1 MATQQLPP
9 VESMSADK
17 LHQHLVEDAVKGIA
31 TDLPWAVAA
40 YERIG
45 KLTGRGP
52 EDAYQSVR
60 EEVAGLRGGWRGMP
74 ML

>member
-1 MATQQLPP
+1 MAAQLLPP
-9 VESMSADK
+9 VESLSADE
-17 LHQHLVEDAVKGIA
+17 LHRHLVTDAVKGIA

-45 KLTGRGP
+45 KLTKRGA
-52 EDAYQSVR
+52 EDAYQQVR
-60 EEVAGLRGGWRGMP
+60 AEVAELRGGWRGMP